1 MVNINVIGG
10 VISIS
15 LKDETKVVPYTKTAY
30 EKLTKL
36 AEKANNADTVDEYN
50 KKCDK
55 ILVKVA
61 EYTQTAHQ
69 LVTSR
74 CDWLEYNTYTQEY
87 FLTLDGRVV
96 SDIPMPQS
104 LVDRIMDSIDKGVD
118 FMPVIKLWTRFLRN
132 PNLKNKGR
140 EFARRFAEFVNM
152 KYVDPRTKN
161 ELIEHGIEE
170 SVAAELSTIYQIKI
184 TQEGLLNGYKVSKEI
199 LHKFDEET
207 GERVNR
213 YSRTFNIDTGE
224 ISSEGLPEYVEDR
237 IFEPAVMGNGGNA
250 FYCGDTL
257 GHFIRVGKVH
267 RLESWDQ
274 VNCFDQ
280 LSCVPGLH
288 VGGLYY
294 INCYSGEIHNVFVDP
309 MHIGAIPNSRDG
321 AIRCLQ
327 YFVHSSLAGVNGS
340 MYHSSDYAKLTDKEW
355 EDLREEILRS
365 YEDMTNQFS
374 VEALRKEVL

>member
-355 EDLREEILRS
+355 EDLREEILES
-365 YEDMTNQFS
+365 YQEAANELA
-374 VEALRKEVL
+374 VETLRKEVL

>member
-15 LKDETKVVPYTKTAY
+15 LKDETKVVPYTKSAY

-36 AEKANNADTVDEYN
+36 ADKANNADTVDEYN

-87 FLTLDGRVV
+87 FLTLDGRIV

-132 PNLKNKGR
+132 PNLKTKGR

-161 ELIEHGIEE
+161 ELIEQGIEE

-237 IFEPAVMGNGGNA
+237 IFEPAVMGNGGHA

>member
-15 LKDETKVVPYTKTAY
+15 LKDETKVVPYTKSAY

-36 AEKANNADTVDEYN
+36 ADKANNADTVDEYN

>member
-15 LKDETKVVPYTKTAY
+15 LKDETKVVPYTKSAY

-36 AEKANNADTVDEYN
+36 ADKANNADTVDEYN

-87 FLTLDGRVV
+87 FLTLDGRIV

-161 ELIEHGIEE
+161 ELIEQGIEE

-355 EDLREEILRS
+355 EDLREEILES
-365 YEDMTNQFS
+365 YQEAANELA
-374 VEALRKEVL
+374 VETLRKEVL

>member
-15 LKDETKVVPYTKTAY
+15 LKDETKVVPYTKSAY

-36 AEKANNADTVDEYN
+36 ADKANNADTVDEYN

-87 FLTLDGRVV
+87 FLTLDGRIV

-132 PNLKNKGR
+132 PNLKTKGR

-161 ELIEHGIEE
+161 ELIEQGIEE
-170 SVAAELSTIYQIKI
+170 SVATELSTIYQIKI

-237 IFEPAVMGNGGNA
+237 IFEPAVMGNGGHA

>member
-15 LKDETKVVPYTKTAY
+15 LKDETKVVPYTKSAY

-69 LVTSR
+69 LVTSK

-87 FLTLDGRVV
+87 FLTLDGRTV

-132 PNLKNKGR
+132 PNLKTKGR

-161 ELIEHGIEE
+161 ELIEQGIEE
-170 SVAAELSTIYQIKI
+170 SVATELSTIYQIKI
-184 TQEGLLNGYKVSKEI
+184 TQEGLLNGYKVSREI
-199 LHKFDEET
+199 LHKFDEES
-207 GERVNR
+207 GERVSR
-213 YSRTFNIDTGE
+213 YSRTFNVDTGE
-224 ISSEGLPEYVEDR
+224 ISSEGLPEHVEDR
-237 IFEPAVMGNGGNA
+237 IFEPAIMQNGGHA

-309 MHIGAIPNSRDG
+309 MHIGAIPDSRDG

-355 EDLREEILRS
+355 EDLRKEILES
-365 YEDMTNQFS
+365 YQEMTNGFS

>member
-15 LKDETKVVPYTKTAY
+15 LKDETKVVPYTKSAY

-36 AEKANNADTVDEYN
+36 ADKANNADTVDEYN

-87 FLTLDGRVV
+87 FLTLDGRIV